1 VVSSEPPDTVVD
13 TVVLRYFL
21 LVDEIELLLTTLRS
35 PIGVPRIVFDPDE
48 GDDIPESARSEITR
62 SIAYQVRASTDQAR
76 EEAGSTTARENAE
89 RLCRISDA
97 QAAGS
102 VTTFDMT
109 AAELQILSQ
118 LTSPSGCKAFGLV
131 VPLGAGEA
139 ACIAIAVTRDLV
151 LVTDDNDALR
161 ALQAIDV
168 GRPYERIRKLLI
180 RAANDG
186 HISRQRA
193 NELHAEMQ
201 RAGFWDTA
209 LPFPSD

>member
-1 VVSSEPPDTVVD
+1 MSSEPPDSVVD

-21 LVDEIELLLTTLRS
+21 LVDEIDLLLTLLGP

-48 GDDIPESARSEITR
+48 GNIPESARSEITR
-62 SIAYQVRASTDQAR
+62 SVAYQERASNDQAR
-76 EEAGSTTARENAE
+76 EEAGSVTARENAE
-89 RLCRISDA
+89 RLRRTSDVHA
-97 QAAGS
+97 IGKL
-102 VTTFDMT
+102 TTLDLT

-139 ACIAIAVTRDLV
+139 ACIAIAATRDLV

-161 ALQAIDV
+161 ALQAIDAN
-168 GRPYERIRKLLI
+168 RPYERIRRLLI
-180 RAANDG
+180 RAGNDG

-193 NELHAEMQ
+193 NELHTQMQ
-201 RAGFWDTA
+201 RVGFWDA
-209 LPFPSD
+209 EVPFPND